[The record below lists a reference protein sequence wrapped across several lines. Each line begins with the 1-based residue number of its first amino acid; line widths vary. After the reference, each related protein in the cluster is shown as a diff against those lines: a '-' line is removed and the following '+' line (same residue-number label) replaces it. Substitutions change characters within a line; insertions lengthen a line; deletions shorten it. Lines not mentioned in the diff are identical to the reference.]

1 MKTIVATPQKDFFQ
15 NLLGD
20 ASKMVYVKAVSNGIM
35 DGKSSQLLE
44 CLRQE
49 QAINQAIAD
58 DDPLDVDS
66 SLRMLPILNEQKN
79 VTLIGDVL
87 EQVIIKAQNQSKGNF
102 IHSSAAIRDIC
113 MFAASLISY
122 GIEPDERVSG
132 FSQTLMDLSITAKI
146 ESSQRFVHRLHFSQP
161 ARWKRTTFHQPT

>member
-58 DDPLDVDS
+58 DDPLDVDFLSACFLS
-66 SLRMLPILNEQKN
+66 SMNKK
-79 VTLIGDVL
+79 T
-87 EQVIIKAQNQSKGNF
+87 
-102 IHSSAAIRDIC
+102 
-113 MFAASLISY
+113 
-122 GIEPDERVSG
+122 
-132 FSQTLMDLSITAKI
+132 
-146 ESSQRFVHRLHFSQP
+146 
-161 ARWKRTTFHQPT
+161 